1 MTRNEFFTRL
11 EAGLERVPPEEA
23 AEAVRYYNEYFDD
36 AGPERVQQVLE
47 ELGPPEKIAQQIC
60 AEHMVKDIVVEDAPQ
75 QPPKKKGLAA
85 VWIAVLAVFAS
96 PIALPLAVAV
106 AAVALAMVV
115 VVLCILLVPFLVAL
129 GLLAGGLFGVVI
141 GISVLGTHVPTGLY
155 AIGQGLALSG
165 IGLLGFLPLVW
176 LAEAMFRGIGR
187 LVSRAVT
194 RRKKG

>member
-11 EAGLERVPPEEA
+11 QAGLARVPQEEA

-60 AEHMVKDIVVEDAPQ
+60 AEHMVRDIVVEDAP
-75 QPPKKKGLAA
+75 PKAKKKGIAA

-96 PIALPLAVAV
+96 PIALPVAVAL
-106 AAVALAMVV
+106 AAVALALVV
-115 VVLCILLVPFLVAL
+115 VVLCILLVPFLIAL
-129 GLLAGGLFGVVI
+129 GLLAGGLFGAGA
-141 GISVLGTHVPTGLY
+141 GIAALGAHLPTGIY

-165 IGLLGFLPLVW
+165 IGLVAFLPLVW
-176 LAEAMFRGIGR
+176 LAEALFRGIGR